1 MKEDITYELIARY
14 LKAMADESRLKIL
27 HALRGRT
34 MSVSEIVSQTG
45 LTQSNVS
52 RHLRVLK
59 QLGLVR
65 AVKKERNIFYSQT
78 STLPHKICEL
88 ICGRITT
95 EAKKEVKEITK
106 FLTS

>member
-1 MKEDITYELIARY
+1 MKEDITYELIAKY

-27 HALRGRT
+27 HALHGKT
-34 MSVSEIVSQTG
+34 MNVTDIAKETG

-65 AVKKERNIFYSQT
+65 AVKEERNVYYSQT
-78 STLPHKICEL
+78 SGLPHKICEL
-88 ICGRITT
+88 ICGSITT
-95 EAKKEVKEITK
+95 RAKKEVKEISK
-106 FLTS
+106 FLTE

>member
-1 MKEDITYELIARY
+1 MKEDITYELIAKY

-27 HALRGRT
+27 HALHGKT
-34 MSVSEIVSQTG
+34 MNVTGIVKHTG

-65 AVKKERNIFYSQT
+65 AIKKERNVYYSQT
-78 STLPHKICEL
+78 SRLPHRICEL
-88 ICGRITT
+88 ICGSITSR
-95 EAKKEVKEITK
+95 AKKEVNEISK
-106 FLTS
+106 FLTE